1 MLGPRSGARRAFRD
15 PDRLIKLNLLGG
27 QMAASDSYRKQHAE
41 LVDIVRSIEPLLD
54 PAKLAGAAAEAR
66 NLISKLLGKLS
77 IHLAMEDQSLYPR
90 LVQHADKSVRETA
103 KRFATEMGGVK
114 PSVEAFGS
122 RWTEAELRANPT
134 AFCDEATKLF
144 VVLADRIKRENTQ
157 LYPLLDMAG

>member
-1 MLGPRSGARRAFRD
+1 
-15 PDRLIKLNLLGG
+15 
-27 QMAASDSYRKQHAE
+27 MAASDTYRKQHAE
-41 LVDIVRSIEPLLD
+41 LVEIVRSIEVLLD
-54 PAKLAGAAAEAR
+54 PAKLATAATETR

-90 LVQHADKSVRETA
+90 LIQHADKSVREIA

-114 PSVEAFGS
+114 PSVESFG
-122 RWTEAELRANPT
+122 RKWTEAELRANPT
-134 AFCDEATKLF
+134 AFCDEAKKLF